1 MRSRIN
7 ILFLVIFFLG
17 QFSVTA
23 QDTDE
28 QLANFYYGNGDCEKA
43 LPYIEKVY
51 QRNPSKFMFLR
62 YLECSRQLTGDKE
75 VIKLLK
81 NQIKSFPQE
90 YEYQVTLGTEY
101 ENQGDQ
107 KNADKTFLSI
117 IDNML
122 PYSSDIIKVQKA
134 FSALGKSELALQALE
149 RGRKIIQGNYP
160 LNIQFAEVY
169 GELGRIEEMID
180 EYLGLIDYQSSM
192 ISTVQRIM
200 PRMVEFEDAESK
212 SFNYLKNGLLRRIQ
226 KDPNNVAYAEML
238 IWMFVQNKN
247 FDAALTQA
255 KALDKRTTKDGR
267 EVFELG
273 RLAAANKDFS
283 AARNAFKYLV
293 EAGNA
298 YPYYY
303 SAESALLN
311 TRYLEITTN
320 RNYSSEELQETITEY
335 EAALA
340 RIGEKATALP
350 ILKEVAHIMAFYAN
364 QPEKAKGLLEKGTLY
379 RGATDI
385 MKAELKS
392 ALADVLV
399 ILNDVWEASL
409 LYMQVEKEFKYE
421 PIGFE
426 AKFKNARIFYYSG
439 DFIWAQSQLDVL
451 KSSTSKLIANDAMKL
466 SVFITSHLGLDS
478 NYTVMKKFAAAD
490 LLLEQHRYN
499 EAFLVF
505 DSIQRQF
512 PYHGIVGDVLLRKGL
527 AYEQQGKWDQAIVY
541 YEEILKKFGA
551 EILADDAAFHLGNIY
566 ENHLVDK
573 KKAKEYYFLILKEY
587 KDSLYT
593 TEARKRFRALEEV
606 L

>member
-1 MRSRIN
+1 MTRHFFRIVA
-7 ILFLVIFFLG
+7 IVFGFQFAIF
-17 QFSVTA
+17 A

-28 QLANFYYGNGDCEKA
+28 QLANYYYGNGDCEKA
-43 LPYIEKVY
+43 LPYLEKVY
-51 QRNPSKFMFLR
+51 QENPSKFVFSR
-62 YLECSRQLTGDKE
+62 YLECSRQLKGDKE

-81 NQIKSFPQE
+81 NQIKAFPQE
-90 YEYQVTLGTEY
+90 YEYQVALGKEY
-101 ENQGDQ
+101 ETQGDQ
-107 KNADKTFLSI
+107 KNADKTFLEI

-122 PYSSDIIKVQKA
+122 PYSSDVIKVQRA
-134 FSALGKSELALQALE
+134 FSALGKPELALQALE
-149 RGRKIIQGNYP
+149 KGRKIIQGNYP

-192 ISTVQRIM
+192 ITTIQRIM
-200 PRMVEFEDAESK
+200 PRMVDFEDADSK
-212 SFNYLKNGLLRRIQ
+212 SFNYLKTGLVKRIQ
-226 KDPNNVAYAEML
+226 KDPNNVAYADML

-247 FDAALTQA
+247 FEAALMQA

-273 RLAAANKDFS
+273 RLAAANKDFT
-283 AARNAFKYLV
+283 AARKAFKYVV
-293 EAGNA
+293 EAGSE

-320 RNYSSEELQETITEY
+320 RNYSNEELQETIVEY
-335 EAALA
+335 EAALS
-340 RIGEKATALP
+340 RIGERASALT
-350 ILKEVAHIMAFYAN
+350 ILRELAHILAFYAN
-364 QPEKAKGLLEKGTLY
+364 EPMKAKAQLEKGMTF
-379 RGATDI
+379 RGATDL
-385 MKAELKS
+385 MRAELKT

-399 ILNDVWEASL
+399 ILDDVWEASL

-439 DFIWAQSQLDVL
+439 DFVWAQSQLDVL

-478 NYTVMKKFAAAD
+478 NYAVMKKFSTAD

-499 EAFLVF
+499 EAFIVF

-512 PYHGIVGDVLLRKGL
+512 PYHGVVDDVLLRKGI
-527 AYEQQGKWDQAIVY
+527 ANEQQGLWVVAIAY
-541 YEEILKKFGA
+541 YEEILEKFGK
-551 EILADDAAFHLGNIY
+551 EILADDAAFRLGNIY
-566 ENHLVDK
+566 ENHLVDTV
-573 KKAKEYYFLILKEY
+573 KAKEYYFKILKEY
-587 KDSLYT
+587 KDSLYS
-593 TEARKRFRALEEV
+593 TEARKRYRDLEKI

>member
-1 MRSRIN
+1 MKNSVSIG
-7 ILFLVIFFLG
+7 LFVFLFCG
-17 QFSVTA
+17 HLTVFA

-28 QLANFYYGNGDCEKA
+28 QLANYYYGNGDCEKA
-43 LPYIEKVY
+43 LPYLEKVY
-51 QRNPSKFMFLR
+51 QKNPSKFVFSR
-62 YLECSRQLTGDKE
+62 YLECSRQLSGEKE

-81 NQIKSFPQE
+81 NQIKAFPQE
-90 YEYQVTLGTEY
+90 YEYQVSLGTEY
-101 ENQGDQ
+101 ERQGDQ
-107 KNADKTFLSI
+107 RNAEKTFLDI

-134 FSALGKSELALQALE
+134 FSALGKPEFALQALE

-192 ISTVQRIM
+192 ITTVQRIM
-200 PRMVEFEDAESK
+200 PRMVDFEDAESS
-212 SFNYLKNGLLRRIQ
+212 SFNYLKTGLLRRIQ
-226 KDPNNVAYAEML
+226 KDPNNVAYSDML

-273 RLAAANKDFS
+273 RLAAGNKDYT
-283 AARNAFKYLV
+283 AARKAFKYV
-293 EAGNA
+293 VDAGNA

-303 SAESALLN
+303 AAESALLN
-311 TRYLEITTN
+311 TRYMEITTN
-320 RNYSSEELQETITEY
+320 RNYSEEELQETILEY
-335 EAALA
+335 DAALS

-364 QPEKAKGLLEKGTLY
+364 QPEKAKSLLEKGMGY

-385 MKAELKS
+385 MRAELKT

-399 ILNDVWEASL
+399 ILDDVWEASL
-409 LYMQVEKEFKYE
+409 LYMQVEKDFKYE

-478 NYTVMKKFAAAD
+478 NYAVMKKFSTAD
-490 LLLEQHRYN
+490 LLLEQHRY
-499 EAFLVF
+499 EDAFLVF

-512 PYHGIVGDVLLRKGL
+512 PYHGVVDDVLLRKGI
-527 AYEQQGKWDQAIVY
+527 AFEQQGEWNQAIVY
-541 YEEILKKFGA
+541 YEEILEKFGK
-551 EILADDAAFHLGNIY
+551 EILADDASFRLGNIY
-566 ENHLVDK
+566 ENHLFDK
-573 KKAKEYYFLILKEY
+573 EKAKEYYFKILKEY

-593 TEARKRFRALEEV
+593 TEARKRYRELEEV
-606 L
+606 M

>member
-1 MRSRIN
+1 MTRHFFRI
-7 ILFLVIFFLG
+7 IAIVFGFQFAIFG
-17 QFSVTA
+17 

-28 QLANFYYGNGDCEKA
+28 QLANYYYGNGDCEKA
-43 LPYIEKVY
+43 LPYLEKVY
-51 QRNPSKFMFLR
+51 QGNPSKFVFTR
-62 YLECSRQLTGDKE
+62 YLECSRQLNGEKE

-81 NQIKSFPQE
+81 NQIKTFPQE
-90 YEYQVTLGTEY
+90 YEYQVTLGKEY
-101 ENQGDQ
+101 ETQGDQ
-107 KNADKTFLSI
+107 KNADKTFLEI

-122 PYSSDIIKVQKA
+122 PYSSDVIKVQRA
-134 FSALGKSELALQALE
+134 FSALGKPELALQALE

-192 ISTVQRIM
+192 ITTVQRIM
-200 PRMVEFEDAESK
+200 PRMVDFEDADSK
-212 SFNYLKNGLLRRIQ
+212 SFNYLKTGLVKRIQ
-226 KDPNNVAYAEML
+226 KDPNNVAYADML
-238 IWMFVQNKN
+238 IWIFVQNKN
-247 FDAALTQA
+247 FEAALTQA

-273 RLAAANKDFS
+273 RLAASNKDYT
-283 AARNAFKYLV
+283 AARKAFKYVV
-293 EAGNA
+293 ETGSEH
-298 YPYYY
+298 PYYY

-320 RNYSSEELQETITEY
+320 RNYSKEELQETIVEY
-335 EAALA
+335 EAALS
-340 RIGEKATALP
+340 RIGERASALT
-350 ILKEVAHIMAFYAN
+350 ILRELSHILAFYAN
-364 QPEKAKGLLEKGTLY
+364 EPMKAKALLEKGMTF
-379 RGATDI
+379 RGATDL
-385 MKAELKS
+385 MRAELKN

-399 ILNDVWEASL
+399 ILDDVWEASL

-439 DFIWAQSQLDVL
+439 DFVWAQSQLDVL

-478 NYTVMKKFAAAD
+478 NYAVMKKFSTAD

-499 EAFLVF
+499 EAFIVF

-512 PYHGIVGDVLLRKGL
+512 PYHGVVDDVLLRKGI
-527 AYEQQGKWDQAIVY
+527 ANEQQGLWVEAIAY
-541 YEEILKKFGA
+541 YEEILEKFGK
-551 EILADDAAFHLGNIY
+551 EILADDAAFRLGNIY
-566 ENHLVDK
+566 ENHLVDTV
-573 KKAKEYYFLILKEY
+573 KAKEYYFKILKEY
-587 KDSLYT
+587 KDSLYS
-593 TEARKRFRALEEV
+593 TEARKRYRGLEKI

>member
-1 MRSRIN
+1 M
-7 ILFLVIFFLG
+7 VCCG
-17 QFSVTA
+17 WFSVHA

-28 QLANFYYGNGDCEKA
+28 QLANYYYGNGDCEKA
-43 LPYIEKVY
+43 LPYLEKVY
-51 QRNPSKFMFLR
+51 QKNPSKFVFSR
-62 YLECSRQLTGDKE
+62 YLECSRQLSGDKE
-75 VIKLLK
+75 VVKLLK
-81 NQIKSFPQE
+81 NQIKMFPQE

-107 KNADKTFLSI
+107 KNADKTFSAI

-134 FSALGKSELALQALE
+134 FSALGKPEFALQALE

-180 EYLGLIDYQSSM
+180 EYLGLIDYQSNM
-192 ISTVQRIM
+192 VTTVQRIM

-212 SFNYLKNGLLRRIQ
+212 SYIYLKNGLIRRIQ
-226 KDPNNVAYAEML
+226 KDPNNVAYADML

-255 KALDKRTTKDGR
+255 KALDKRTSKDGR

-273 RLAAANKDFS
+273 RLATANKDFV
-283 AARNAFKYLV
+283 AARKAFKYVV
-293 EAGNA
+293 EVGNA
-298 YPYYY
+298 SPYYY

-311 TRYLEITTN
+311 TRFIEITTK
-320 RNYSSEELQETITEY
+320 RNYSSEELQETISEY
-335 EAALA
+335 ESALS

-364 QPEKAKGLLEKGTLY
+364 QPEKAKALLEKGMGY
-379 RGATDI
+379 RGATD
-385 MKAELKS
+385 MMRAELKT
-392 ALADVLV
+392 ALADVMV
-399 ILNDVWEASL
+399 ILDDIWEASL
-409 LYMQVEKEFKYE
+409 LYMQVEKDFKYE

-478 NYTVMKKFAAAD
+478 NYVVMKKFATAD
-490 LLLEQHRYN
+490 LLLEQHRY
-499 EAFLVF
+499 EDAFLVF
-505 DSIQRQF
+505 DSIQKQF

-527 AYEQQGKWDQAIVY
+527 AYEQQGKWDKAIAH
-541 YEEILKKFGA
+541 YEQILEKFGK

-566 ENHLVDK
+566 EHHLVDK

>member
-1 MRSRIN
+1 MTRHFFRI
-7 ILFLVIFFLG
+7 IAIVFGFQFAIFG
-17 QFSVTA
+17 

-28 QLANFYYGNGDCEKA
+28 QLANYYFGNGDCEKA
-43 LPYIEKVY
+43 LLYLEKLY
-51 QRNPSKFMFLR
+51 QGNPSKFVFSR
-62 YLECSRQLTGDKE
+62 YLECSRQLKGDKE

-81 NQIKSFPQE
+81 NQIKAFPQE
-90 YEYQVTLGTEY
+90 YEYQVTLGKEY
-101 ENQGDQ
+101 ETQGDQ
-107 KNADKTFLSI
+107 KNADKTFLEI

-122 PYSSDIIKVQKA
+122 PYSSDVIKVQRA
-134 FSALGKSELALQALE
+134 FSAFGKPELALQALE

-192 ISTVQRIM
+192 ITTVQRIM
-200 PRMVEFEDAESK
+200 PRMVDFEDADSK
-212 SFNYLKNGLLRRIQ
+212 SFNYLKTGLVKRIQ
-226 KDPNNVAYAEML
+226 KDPNNVAYADML

-247 FDAALTQA
+247 FESALTQA
-255 KALDKRTTKDGR
+255 KALNKRTTKDGR

-273 RLAAANKDFS
+273 RLAAANKDFT
-283 AARNAFKYLV
+283 AARKAFKYVV
-293 EAGNA
+293 EAGSE

-320 RNYSSEELQETITEY
+320 RNYSKEELQETIVEY
-335 EAALA
+335 EAALS
-340 RIGEKATALP
+340 RIGERASALT
-350 ILKEVAHIMAFYAN
+350 ILRELSHILAFYAN
-364 QPEKAKGLLEKGTLY
+364 EPMKAKALLEKGMTF
-379 RGATDI
+379 RGATDL
-385 MKAELKS
+385 MRAELKN
-392 ALADVLV
+392 ALADALV
-399 ILNDVWEASL
+399 ILDDVWEASL

-439 DFIWAQSQLDVL
+439 DFVWAQSQLDVL

-478 NYTVMKKFAAAD
+478 NYAVMKKFSTAD

-499 EAFLVF
+499 EAFIVF

-512 PYHGIVGDVLLRKGL
+512 PYHGVVDDVLLRKGI
-527 AYEQQGKWDQAIVY
+527 ANEQQGLWVEAIAY
-541 YEEILKKFGA
+541 YEEILEKFGK
-551 EILADDAAFHLGNIY
+551 EILADDAAFRLGNIY
-566 ENHLVDK
+566 ENHLVDPE
-573 KKAKEYYFLILKEY
+573 KAKEYYFKILKEY
-587 KDSLYT
+587 KDSLYS
-593 TEARKRFRALEEV
+593 TEARKRYRNLEKI